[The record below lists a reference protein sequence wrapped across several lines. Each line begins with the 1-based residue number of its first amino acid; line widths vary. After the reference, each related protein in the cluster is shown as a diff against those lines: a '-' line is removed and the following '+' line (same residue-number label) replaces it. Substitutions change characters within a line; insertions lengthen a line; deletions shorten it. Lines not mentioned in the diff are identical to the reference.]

1 MALMAGFTAVLL
13 YMGACFAFAWFS
25 INPRRLTYSQVL
37 EKEIRRNHLDPQL
50 ANLPFTAVY
59 CPAPGGGRLMGRLYQ
74 NPGDQRSIS
83 TGKYVLFFHGYNA
96 PWASGL
102 KYLPLLWRLGFH
114 VLMAEQPG
122 HGESSGRFITY
133 GAREAKA
140 GLVWLSWLEEQQGAS
155 LAETVVMG
163 ESMGAA
169 TALLTAAACPQ
180 IGFCIADCSYSSW
193 REELLYQGKKRY
205 GPLAAALIPGVGL
218 WCRLLTGV
226 SFSDVEPAAAARNIQ
241 CPVLLFHGDADTV
254 VPVAMAQKIA
264 EANPAAKLHIVK
276 GAAHANAIA
285 QAPEEYGAAVEAF
298 LGLRGA
304 CFFKEKVGV

>member
-1 MALMAGFTAVLL
+1 MAIMAGFTAVLL

-114 VLMAEQPG
+114 VLMAEQDRK
-122 HGESSGRFITY
+122 S
-133 GAREAKA
+133 
-140 GLVWLSWLEEQQGAS
+140 
-155 LAETVVMG
+155 VV
-163 ESMGAA
+163 
-169 TALLTAAACPQ
+169 
-180 IGFCIADCSYSSW
+180 
-193 REELLYQGKKRY
+193 
-205 GPLAAALIPGVGL
+205 
-218 WCRLLTGV
+218 
-226 SFSDVEPAAAARNIQ
+226 
-241 CPVLLFHGDADTV
+241 
-254 VPVAMAQKIA
+254 
-264 EANPAAKLHIVK
+264 
-276 GAAHANAIA
+276 
-285 QAPEEYGAAVEAF
+285 
-298 LGLRGA
+298 
-304 CFFKEKVGV
+304 